1 MKLLIYW
8 TYFLSI
14 HYKDFFQEEFHEW
27 NYAYAIIGFVVAA
40 IWLIKSFMKQKAKGN
55 PENIKVQIYRLP
67 MDYTSACILVF
78 AVGGVII
85 NIISGIVHFFE

>member
-1 MKLLIYW
+1 
-8 TYFLSI
+8 
-14 HYKDFFQEEFHEW
+14 
-27 NYAYAIIGFVVAA
+27 
-40 IWLIKSFMKQKAKGN
+40 MKQKAKGN